1 MRVDAATDADAAA
14 VQYALLVSE
23 AELQSL
29 LRLRDAIALRARL
42 RLRRLPIALI
52 ANLRVQTFNRGR
64 AAAPRAAL
72 ATTLCS
78 ACLRSDKQIR

>member
-42 RLRRLPIALI
+42 RLRKLPIALI
-52 ANLRVQTFNRGR
+52 ANPPRANLQPRPSRCPSRCPRHNTLLRVLT
-64 AAAPRAAL
+64 
-72 ATTLCS
+72 
-78 ACLRSDKQIR
+78 K

>member
-14 VQYALLVSE
+14 VQYALLVGE

-42 RLRRLPIALI
+42 RLRRY
-52 ANLRVQTFNRGR
+52 
-64 AAAPRAAL
+64 
-72 ATTLCS
+72 
-78 ACLRSDKQIR
+78 D